1 MVKKFLSSMA
11 FYLTYRTNISC
22 INTFRPLVVLLSLL
36 NFKVNV
42 SNNLFSIDL
51 VLNEIKRVTFETM
64 FLNYLR

>member
-1 MVKKFLSSMA
+1 MA

-64 FLNYLR
+64 FLN

>member
-64 FLNYLR
+64 FLN